1 MLRIFPAQKLLLCLF
16 AFATVFCVVTFA
28 ANFSTAAQLQWPQW
42 RGPNRTDISDETG
55 LLKSWPE
62 GGPQQKWLYKNA
74 GLGYSGP
81 AIVDDR
87 MYLMGTRGE
96 QEILLALDIDTGE
109 EIWHT
114 EMGSILENNWGNGPR
129 GTPTIDGDLIY
140 SMSATG
146 ILTCTRVSNGTMVW
160 QTSMSDLGGSL
171 PSWGFTESVLVDNEF
186 VICTPGG
193 DAGTIVALDKQT
205 GKPHWQSKEWTDGA
219 QYSSIMVTEL
229 NGVRQYIQLTQQRV
243 ASVAADDGRLLW
255 EADWPGQTAVVA
267 TPIVRNDSIYVTSG
281 YGVGCMLIRIG
292 PNNEVSEIYRNKV
305 VKNHHGGVILVG
317 DHVYGYSDGVGWVCQ
332 DFETGELVWKD
343 KDKLGKGGVGYADG
357 MLYCISEQDGTVVLV
372 DASPAGWKEYGRF
385 TLTPQTELRKPAG
398 KIWVHP
404 VVVNGNLYL
413 RDQDLVYCYDVKE

>member
-1 MLRIFPAQKLLLCLF
+1 MLRISLIQKLLLCLL
-16 AFATVFCVVTFA
+16 VFVTALCVVTFA

-62 GGPQQKWLYKNA
+62 SGPQRKWLYKNA

-96 QEILLALDIDTGE
+96 QEILLALDINTGE

-129 GTPTIDGDLIY
+129 GTPTIAGDLIY

-146 ILTCTRVSNGTMVW
+146 ILTCTRVSNGTIVW
-160 QTSMSDLGGSL
+160 QTSMSDLGGSV
-171 PSWGFTESVLVDNEF
+171 PSWGFTESVLVDNGF

-205 GKPHWQSKEWTDGA
+205 GKSHWQSKEWTDGA

-229 NGVRQYIQLTQQRV
+229 NGIRQYIQLTQQRV

-255 EADWPGQTAVVA
+255 EADWPGRTAVVA
-267 TPIVRNDSIYVTSG
+267 TPIVNNDRVYVTSG

-292 PNNEVSEIYRNKV
+292 QNNDVSEVYRNKV

-317 DHVYGYSDGVGWVCQ
+317 DHIYGYSDGGGWVCQ
-332 DFETGELVWKD
+332 DFETGELVWND
-343 KDKLGKGGVGYADG
+343 KDKLGKGGVGFADG
-357 MLYCISEQDGTVVLV
+357 MLYCVSEQEGTVVLIE
-372 DASPAGWKEYGRF
+372 ASPAGWKEHGRF